1 MNNEKYNL
9 SLGFA
14 TLIISLSAFKDELAN
29 IHFYLGLTQINM
41 AQYLF
46 YSILT
51 LCAGLY
57 LHFSEQ
63 LYSQLPV
70 IRKINLKIL
79 HQISYF
85 IIVLVIISPI
95 VIIVFQPLYRLNEM
109 LKQWEHTEFLLK
121 ILHILNFG
129 VLIILALV
137 MTFNRFKL
145 KKK

>member
-29 IHFYLGLTQINM
+29 IHFHIGLTQINM

-46 YSILT
+46 YSILS

-63 LYSQLPV
+63 LYSQLPL

-85 IIVLVIISPI
+85 IIVLVIVSPI

-109 LKQWEHTEFLLK
+109 LKQWEHTEFLLE
-121 ILHILNFG
+121 ILQFLNFG
-129 VLIILALV
+129 VLIILALA
-137 MTFNRFKL
+137 MTYYRFKL